1 MQRIKI
7 ELCRC
12 RTDKTGNFLFDR
24 TEAVT
29 MSKYKS
35 LSYRKPAYLLM
46 LMNLFG
52 FGLLFVANNYN
63 RYILYIGAGILGLF
77 ILMYAI
83 IVMAKM
89 GDKFIMLMA
98 CMLITIG
105 VMLLCRINIDFGIKQ
120 IMWVAVGGVIFFI
133 TYVIY
138 YNVQFWNKLWFLY
151 LALGVG
157 LFLFTQLFGSTING
171 SKNWVSLANGKLTFQ
186 PSEITKILFIMLLSC
201 YYSGV
206 WNKPFLFVKPKW
218 MTFFATYLFIG
229 FLVLQRDWGTMLVMF
244 AIYIFMIYVYEKS
257 YKFLLMNVGMAS
269 VVAFLGY
276 QFLYHIQVRVS
287 TWLDPWADI
296 SGKGYQI
303 TQSLF
308 AIASGGYFGRG
319 IGNGSPGYIPEVH
332 SDFIFAAVCE
342 EMGVFGGAAVIL
354 LFFLIAYR
362 CFKISITTSD
372 PFDKSVSLGLTLM
385 FAIQTF
391 VIVGGVIKMIPL
403 TGITLPFVSYGGTSI
418 VVNFASLG
426 IIQAISAKEE
436 RRLGGELH
444 ERK

>member
-7 ELCRC
+7 GLCRC

-133 TYVIY
+133 IMS
-138 YNVQFWNKLWFLY
+138 N
-151 LALGVG
+151 
-157 LFLFTQLFGSTING
+157 FGISCGFCIWH
-171 SKNWVSLANGKLTFQ
+171 WVLDCFCLHNC
-186 PSEITKILFIMLLSC
+186 SE
-201 YYSGV
+201 V
-206 WNKPFLFVKPKW
+206 P
-218 MTFFATYLFIG
+218 
-229 FLVLQRDWGTMLVMF
+229 
-244 AIYIFMIYVYEKS
+244 
-257 YKFLLMNVGMAS
+257 
-269 VVAFLGY
+269 
-276 QFLYHIQVRVS
+276 
-287 TWLDPWADI
+287 
-296 SGKGYQI
+296 
-303 TQSLF
+303 
-308 AIASGGYFGRG
+308 
-319 IGNGSPGYIPEVH
+319 
-332 SDFIFAAVCE
+332 
-342 EMGVFGGAAVIL
+342 
-354 LFFLIAYR
+354 
-362 CFKISITTSD
+362 
-372 PFDKSVSLGLTLM
+372 
-385 FAIQTF
+385 
-391 VIVGGVIKMIPL
+391 
-403 TGITLPFVSYGGTSI
+403 
-418 VVNFASLG
+418 
-426 IIQAISAKEE
+426 
-436 RRLGGELH
+436 
-444 ERK
+444 